1 MTISVD
7 NDEVLMRNAPIGMS
21 DFRKSRESDLLYVD
35 KSLLIDQVLNAGAD
49 VLLFTRP
56 RRFGKTM
63 NISMLDAYLNQ
74 RYAGNNWFDGL
85 KISEQRPQDPMKNAE
100 VVIRLTFMFKFDGSY
115 DTFLE
120 LVRERIRQSYMDH
133 LYLQGSEV

>member
-1 MTISVD
+1 
-7 NDEVLMRNAPIGMS
+7 MRNAPIGIS
-21 DFRKSRESDLLYVD
+21 DFRKLRESDLLYVD

-85 KISEQRPQDPMKNAE
+85 KISEYHRFDVHKNRYP
-100 VVIRLTFMFKFDGSY
+100 VINLDLMQVMGSDLADFKSQIRALIRYQYLLFP
-115 DTFLE
+115 FL
-120 LVRERIRQSYMDH
+120 LKI
-133 LYLQGSEV
+133 